1 MICYKKIST
10 QRILIT
16 LIYFQSPF
24 GAGQAETPPPAYSP
38 RDDQGQ
44 HGQGPPQ
51 GAMNGGP
58 STTNMMDTGTN
69 QVMDTTNSLMHS
81 EPVAYEVKIEHL
93 VCCVRKF
100 INDINKSQKQIS
112 LNSNNF

>member
-1 MICYKKIST
+1 M
-10 QRILIT
+10 IT
-16 LIYFQSPF
+16 LIYLQSPF

-81 EPVAYEVKIEHL
+81 EPVAYEVKMEHL
-93 VCCVRKF
+93 LYCVR
-100 INDINKSQKQIS
+100 
-112 LNSNNF
+112 